1 MIRALIVLHGNKTD
15 ISGILDIYSSKTLL
29 ICADGGAEYA
39 REHNLTPDLVVGDMD
54 SISLETM
61 SWLEQQK
68 VKILKFPRDKDNTD
82 SELAIEQA
90 IEMGS
95 TELIVFG
102 LLGDRVD
109 HMSANMMYL
118 STVAERASLCIIEG
132 DQEIFFVKTSI
143 ELKGKKKD
151 EVSLIPLKSECKGIS
166 TEGLEYVLTNASLP
180 FGSTRGVSNVM
191 NESKAVVLV
200 KEGVLMVVHRYC

>member
-1 MIRALIVLHGNKTD
+1 MKRALIVLHGNKTD
-15 ISGILDIYSSKTLL
+15 TSRIIDVYSSETLL

-54 SISLETM
+54 SISLATM

-68 VKILKFPRDKDNTD
+68 VKILKYPRDKDNTD

-95 TELIVFG
+95 TELTIFG

-109 HMSANMMYL
+109 HMSANMMHL
-118 STVAERASLCIIEG
+118 STVAERASLRIIEG
-132 DQEIFFVKTSI
+132 NQEIFFVKTSI
-143 ELKGKKKD
+143 ELKGKKGD

-166 TEGLEYVLTNASLP
+166 TEGLEYVLTNALLP

-191 NESKAVVLV
+191 KESKAVVLV